1 MKQTNDSSMIL
12 NTHVEKKK
20 KRKIEIDGNCL
31 LHTSQLVVK
40 LTQIEIYSG
49 I

>member
-1 MKQTNDSSMIL
+1 MIL
-12 NTHVEKKK
+12 NTHVEKK